1 MKDMNMTVP
10 EFGQDLPLGG
20 PSAELVGRLALRRSS
35 SALTLAAPGPSEA
48 EIEDLLMLA
57 ARVPDHGKLFPWR
70 FIVIEGEAKAAFAG
84 KLEGIAARRPDAPK
98 ATAALGKLTTPPL
111 CIAVVSRITEGK
123 IPEWEQQLSAG
134 AACMTLLLAADAS
147 GYGANWI
154 TDWYAYDD
162 EARALLSL
170 QPGERIAG
178 YVHIGTPTEA
188 PKERVRPDLGS
199 IVSRLKLEPAAI
211 F

>member
-1 MKDMNMTVP
+1 MKDMNVTAP
-10 EFGQDLPLGG
+10 EFGQDLPLAGA
-20 PSAELVGRLALRRSS
+20 SAEVFGRLALRRSS
-35 SALTLAAPGPSEA
+35 SALTLTAPGPSES
-48 EIEDLLMLA
+48 EIEDLMTLA

-70 FIVIEGEAKAAFAG
+70 FIVIEGEAKDTFAR
-84 KLEGIAARRPDAPK
+84 KLEAIAARRPDAPK

-111 CIAVVSRITEGK
+111 CIAVVSRVTDGK
-123 IPEWEQQLSAG
+123 IPEWEQQLSSG
-134 AACMTLLLAADAS
+134 AACMTLLLAADAA

-154 TDWYAYDD
+154 TDWYAYDE

-188 PKERVRPDLGS
+188 PKERVRPDLTT
-199 IVSRLKLEPAAI
+199 IVSRL
-211 F
+211 